1 MRHRLTGAILL
12 LYQRR
17 VREGHGPE
25 IVALIDDLIAH
36 EGRSRT
42 GLVIRLAVDGLVQRV
57 ASTATVWT
65 MVVVLATTSLGG
77 LAVSNFAA
85 ASALQGV
92 RGTLHTVAPALHSLG
107 FERARQAK
115 RSSARCRCSAYRT
128 ARRSRSRQP
137 AQGRWPPS
145 SGYMVAAS
153 RNQGWAAV
161 LPRAQRLVAS

>member
-12 LYQRR
+12 LYPRR

-92 RGTLHTVAPALHSLG
+92 RGTLHTVAPAWHAHQTLHHL
-107 FERARQAK
+107 
-115 RSSARCRCSAYRT
+115 
-128 ARRSRSRQP
+128 RRRHQHLAHDGRGPSR
-137 AQGRWPPS
+137 G
-145 SGYMVAAS
+145 
-153 RNQGWAAV
+153 
-161 LPRAQRLVAS
+161 PRL